1 MTRTLILLAATIAT
15 LGASAQSQV
24 IAYEFL
30 NQPCS
35 AVINCDEGCSACNM
49 PDDAPGVFIGT
60 NVAWIGVGTC
70 PYPVAP
76 GDNAIFSTGWSVLP
90 STSQSILLSGLA
102 TTPMHIDSLIIR
114 YASWENGPERAKILF
129 TTNVAAAAVE
139 IADVPSAQEFATISF
154 TDLGN
159 IEIPEGQS
167 IGTFQ
172 LKMIPYQSEVGGWAL
187 DEVRIVATP
196 TEPAAVG
203 IHEYVNTTSNKGPY
217 FDILGRP
224 APKDPAAGVYVG
236 PRKQVQVF

>member
-1 MTRTLILLAATIAT
+1 MTRTFLLIATTIAT
-15 LGASAQSQV
+15 LSASAQSQV

-30 NQPCS
+30 NQPCT
-35 AVINCDEGCSACNM
+35 AIINCDEGCSACNM

-76 GDNAIFSTGWSVLP
+76 GDNAIYSTGWSVLP
-90 STSQSILLSGLA
+90 STSQSIIASGLA
-102 TTPMHIDSLIIR
+102 MTAMHIDSLIIR
-114 YASWENGPERAKILF
+114 YASWENGPERAKIFF
-129 TTNVAAAAVE
+129 TTNVAAAMIE
-139 IADVPSAQEFATISF
+139 IADVPSAQEFATVVF
-154 TDLGN
+154 TDLGT
-159 IEIPEGQS
+159 IEIPEGS
-167 IGTFQ
+167 SMGTFQ

-196 TEPAAVG
+196 TEQAAVG
-203 IHEYVNTTSNKGPY
+203 IQEYVNTTSNRGPY